1 MIRKR
6 RKITKLRGSRT
17 CGGGNPKKRRGG
29 GHRGGRGLA
38 GSGKS
43 KKTKADYV
51 RINFPGHIG
60 RRGFKRP
67 QKVVI
72 NLEKGVINVQELDEA
87 ITTYVEQGLARKKG
101 DVFSID
107 LEKIGVSKVLGTGRV
122 TRKLDVS
129 AHAFSESAVSKIE
142 KAGGKVHVTG

>member
-1 MIRKR
+1 M
-6 RKITKLRGSRT
+6 
-17 CGGGNPKKRRGG
+17 
-29 GHRGGRGLA
+29 
-38 GSGKS
+38 
-43 KKTKADYV
+43 

-101 DVFSID
+101 DVFSMD